1 MVRRTFP
8 YDGDGVPSLDVRIQ
22 AQGGP
27 QVDFAGI
34 VDSGASRTVLS
45 IEDAEKLGLSKSD
58 LMDNGTVTVAD
69 ESRVTCMTS
78 LIPIRARVLLVPSPG
93 SGLIPWGPVLDL
105 DVVFLEH
112 ATPLWGQADFFQRFK
127 ITFERYLNP
136 QVFSLSY

>member
-8 YDGDGVPSLDVRIQ
+8 YDSDGVPSLNVRIQ
-22 AQGGP
+22 AKGRL

-45 IEDAEKLGLSKSD
+45 VEDAEMLGLSKSD

-69 ESRVTCMTS
+69 ESQVICLTP
-78 LIPIRARVLLVPSPG
+78 LIPIRAQVLHEPSPG
-93 SGLIPWGPVLDL
+93 GDLAPWGPVFDL

-112 ATPLWGQADFFQRFK
+112 AAPLWGQTDFFQRFK
-127 ITFERYLNP
+127 VTFERYLSP
-136 QVFSLSY
+136 QRFSLSY